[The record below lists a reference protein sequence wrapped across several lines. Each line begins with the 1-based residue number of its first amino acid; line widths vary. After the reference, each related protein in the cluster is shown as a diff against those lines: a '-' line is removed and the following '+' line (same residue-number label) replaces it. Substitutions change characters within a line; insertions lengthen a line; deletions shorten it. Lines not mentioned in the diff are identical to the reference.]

1 MRRWIAVACLMTVSC
16 ASGGTPAGISRG
28 QDACAQCR
36 MVIVSQATAAQ
47 IVSPGEEPRFFDEI
61 RCLTDYLLQ
70 ASASSL
76 PADTA
81 IYVADHRSGEW
92 VDAGH
97 AIFTRT
103 AITTPMASGVIA
115 HADAA
120 SRDADPAAQ
129 GGAPMAAS
137 EILGSASGRVMP

>member
-1 MRRWIAVACLMTVSC
+1 MRRWIAIACLMTVSC
-16 ASGGTPAGISRG
+16 ASGRTPAGINRG

-61 RCLTDYLLQ
+61 RCLTDYLSQ
-70 ASASSL
+70 ASASL
-76 PADTA
+76 PDDTA

-92 VDAGH
+92 VEAGH
-97 AIFTRT
+97 AVFTRT

-120 SRDADPAAQ
+120 SRDADPAAR
-129 GGAPMAAS
+129 GGAPIAAS
-137 EILGSASGRVMP
+137 EILESTSGRVVP